1 MSVIVDAQKY
11 TGQGRSKK
19 IARNEA
25 AASALRNFI
34 QFKNGAALTPLKPT
48 NLDFTSD
55 DHLENGSK
63 IKTAWVARLQ
73 SKYFFFIFLVF
84 LVLLFFFF

>member
-1 MSVIVDAQKY
+1 MSVVVDAQKY

-73 SKYFFFIFLVF
+73 SKYFFFIFWF
-84 LVLLFFFF
+84 FGFIIFFF